1 MTWCGPACL
10 CVNNHSQQPRSSE
23 FAEQTIV
30 DSRDWLSVFF
40 YGCVQFDHLEYQGG
54 VGHISATRKG
64 RFLTLPLRVSFSWL
78 ERWNP
83 VREGNHLPP
92 PTDQWRKCHGSWGCD
107 PEVVGSP
114 LNVPTGGGER
124 GVRPLTRSQ
133 KEFLLKRIPLCAEN
147 PILVKGFIV
156 TPAPLYSLMKPVWRK
171 LDLVP

>member
-92 PTDQWRKCHGSWGCD
+92 HPPISDENAMA
-107 PEVVGSP
+107 PEVAIQRWWGHRWMYP
-114 LNVPTGGGER
+114 QEEGRGECA
-124 GVRPLTRSQ
+124 PWP
-133 KEFLLKRIPLCAEN
+133 EAKRNSCWSASLCAQ
-147 PILVKGFIV
+147 K
-156 TPAPLYSLMKPVWRK
+156 TPYWSKAL
-171 LDLVP
+171 